1 MNRHK
6 YNILPEMS
14 ADEYQILK
22 NDIEKNGY
30 DKNYPIWLYDGEILD
45 GINRQKACDELN
57 IIPIYCEF
65 IGTELEA
72 LEFVMRSNKRRN
84 LTSMQWACIAA
95 ESTEIYEKLKEEAKE
110 RQLKGVA
117 NLGESVPKGGKR
129 KDNRA
134 TEKIAK
140 LFNTNRKYIEAAKK
154 FKEEKPEV
162 FQRLKSGEEL
172 KVIKTEEK
180 IELRKALAEEAKS
193 LTINIDLRHGDFK
206 EVLADI
212 PDGSVD
218 CIITDPPYP
227 YEYIQCWSDLAVFAK
242 RVLKPNGFCIAY
254 SGQFYLPEVMQRMGE
269 HLDYY
274 WTFCLHHTGQGSQIV
289 NGVNLM
295 CRWKPILIYQ
305 NGKKKISNTIQDYI
319 ASGGAEKD
327 GHDWQQS
334 QDGVSD
340 LIRYFTNPN
349 DLVVDVFAGSATTL
363 IAAHKLNRRCIG
375 AEIDEESYNVAKS
388 IISKNEQT
396 EK

>member
-1 MNRHK
+1 VTIQIKKILKIMNRHK

-227 YEYIQCWSDLAVFAK
+227 YEFIECWSDLAVFAK
-242 RVLKPNGFCIAY
+242 RVLKPNG
-254 SGQFYLPEVMQRMGE
+254 
-269 HLDYY
+269 
-274 WTFCLHHTGQGSQIV
+274 
-289 NGVNLM
+289 
-295 CRWKPILIYQ
+295 
-305 NGKKKISNTIQDYI
+305 
-319 ASGGAEKD
+319 
-327 GHDWQQS
+327 
-334 QDGVSD
+334 
-340 LIRYFTNPN
+340 
-349 DLVVDVFAGSATTL
+349 
-363 IAAHKLNRRCIG
+363 
-375 AEIDEESYNVAKS
+375 
-388 IISKNEQT
+388 
-396 EK
+396 